1 MNGIFGRLPPCT
13 MNGYNYGPPP
23 GMDFYDPAEASLYG
37 KQKTQM
43 FACLDVI
50 SSAWI
55 TLIFPI

>member
-1 MNGIFGRLPPCT
+1 